1 MKITAKIA
9 FVLAFALCLAA
20 APARAGN
27 FDDRQG
33 SFAAQYGIGL
43 DIFDGEAGF
52 SMAFAG
58 EYFFHQNVSIVPRL
72 SLDLHGDGTIFTITG
87 DARYTFDVREP
98 RFQPFVEMGAGVA
111 IGDVDAPGVDSEAAF
126 QFEFGGGANYYF
138 TDQFGV
144 GSEMLFTFPI
154 DLFDE
159 NFVWQWQV
167 VTARYIF

>member
-27 FDDRQG
+27 FDDRKG
-33 SFAAQYGIGL
+33 AFAAQYGIGL
-43 DIFDGEAGF
+43 DIIDGDAGF
-52 SMAFAG
+52 SMAFEG

-72 SLDLHGDGTIFTITG
+72 SLDLHDGVTIFTITG
-87 DARYTFDVREP
+87 DARYTFDLREP

-111 IGDVDAPGVDSEAAF
+111 IGDPDGGDSEAAF

-138 TDQFGV
+138 TDNFAA

-159 NFVWQWQV
+159 NFAWQWQV
-167 VTARYIF
+167 VTVRYIF